1 MTTDEMRALGR
12 RVVQAWNEGNPE
24 LLDMAYAP
32 DYRNHFNGE
41 TIAGLKQ
48 GLSTVRSAFSD
59 FTITID
65 DEIADGDKLI
75 ARWTA
80 RGVHSGEYLG
90 LAATGTRVEY
100 TGIHVVR
107 FENGQ
112 IVDEWSLA
120 DEIGLMRQLGLVA

>member
-1 MTTDEMRALGR
+1 MTTDDPRALGR

-32 DYRNHFNGE
+32 NYRNHFNGE
-41 TIAGLKQ
+41 TIVGLKQ
-48 GLSTVRSAFSD
+48 ALSTVRSAFSD

-65 DEIADGDKLI
+65 DEIVDGDKLVV
-75 ARWTA
+75 RWTA

-107 FENGQ
+107 IEAGQ